1 MSEIVLRL
9 VWFFVASCA
18 VAYMVFLIAGHM
30 IRTEAA
36 EIGNTVLVR
45 DALQPGVHHLSGM
58 IFVPST
64 CSELTVKSEKIGDT
78 LYELRFS
85 TWETPVVKCAK
96 EEVPRAFSAIVFA
109 PSTGIHFVASL
120 DGVTLPIVVLPY
132 IK

>member
-1 MSEIVLRL
+1 MGEIVLRL

-45 DALQPGVHHLSGM
+45 DALEPGVHHLSGM

-64 CSELTVKSEKIGDT
+64 CSELIVKTEKVADT
-78 LYELRFS
+78 TYELRFS
-85 TWETPVVKCAK
+85 TWETPVVKCTK
-96 EEVPRAFSAIVFA
+96 EEVPRAFNVIIFA
-109 PSTGIHFVASL
+109 PSTGVQFVASL
-120 DGVTLPIVVLPY
+120 DSVMLPIVVIPY